1 MDLGLHDRP
10 ALVTGASSGIGLSCV
25 VQLLAEGARVCAVA
39 RDVSP
44 LAALVSEHPDRL
56 VTASCDLT
64 TPEGCDAA
72 VDACMAA
79 FGGVD
84 VLVNSA
90 GAAAS
95 VPVLDVTQE
104 DLEAALLLKLHGYL
118 RLSQRV
124 APVMARR
131 GWGRIVMVAGSAGTS
146 PTADNFP
153 ISLANIG
160 VHNLV
165 RSLTDVLTPAG
176 VLVNAVAPGLT
187 RTPRAESLL
196 ARRAA
201 EEGVSV
207 EDLVEAVGATLPAG
221 RVAEPE
227 EVARAVCF
235 LASEA
240 ASYVQAS
247 VLYLDGGARR
257 ATP

>member
-1 MDLGLHDRP
+1 MDLGLSDRV
-10 ALVTGASSGIGLSCV
+10 ALVTGASSGIGLACV
-25 VQLLAEGARVCAVA
+25 EQLLGEGARVCAVA
-39 RDVSP
+39 RSVTP
-44 LAALVSEHPDRL
+44 LDDLIRRYPDQL
-56 VTASCDLT
+56 VTSSCDLT
-64 TPEGCDAA
+64 TTEGCDAA
-72 VDACMAA
+72 VSTCMSA

-90 GAAAS
+90 GAAEA
-95 VPVLDVTQE
+95 VPVLELTREVIDE
-104 DLEAALLLKLHGYL
+104 ALLLKLHGYL
-118 RLSQRV
+118 RMSQRV
-124 APVMARR
+124 APMMVGR

-160 VHNLV
+160 IHNLV
-165 RSLTDVLTPAG
+165 RSLTDALTPSG
-176 VLVNAVAPGLT
+176 VLVNAVSPGLT
-187 RTPRAESLL
+187 RTPRVETVL
-196 ARRAA
+196 ARRSAD
-201 EEGVSV
+201 EGIPIA
-207 EDLVEAVGATLPAG
+207 DLVDAISAALPAG
-221 RVAEPE
+221 RIAEPE

>member
-1 MDLGLHDRP
+1 MDFGLHDRP
-10 ALVTGASSGIGLSCV
+10 ALVTGASSGIGRACV
-25 VQLLAEGARVCAVA
+25 EQLLAEGARVAAVA
-39 RDVSP
+39 RSVSP
-44 LAALVSEHPDRL
+44 LDDLVRRHPGRL

-72 VDACMAA
+72 VAACVTA

-95 VPVLDVTQE
+95 VPVLEMTREHIE
-104 DLEAALLLKLHGYL
+104 DALLLKLHGYL

-124 APVMARR
+124 APLMTER

-153 ISLANIG
+153 LSLANIG

-165 RSLTDVLTPAG
+165 RSLTDALTPVG
-176 VLVNAVAPGLT
+176 VLVNAVSPGLT
-187 RTPRAESLL
+187 RTPRAEKVL

-207 EDLVEAVGATLPAG
+207 EDLVEEVSATLPAG

>member
-1 MDLGLHDRP
+1 MDLGLHDRA
-10 ALVTGASSGIGLSCV
+10 ALVTGASSGIGLACV
-25 VQLLAEGARVCAVA
+25 IQLLAEGAKVCAVA

-44 LAALVSEHPDRL
+44 LEDLMHQHPGRL
-56 VTASCDLT
+56 ATASCDLT
-64 TPEGCDAA
+64 TVEGCAAA
-72 VDACMAA
+72 VDACVEA

-90 GAAAS
+90 GAARS
-95 VPVLDVTQE
+95 VPVLEMTPAHLE
-104 DLEAALLLKLHGYL
+104 DALLLKLYGYL

-124 APVMARR
+124 APLMTQR

-165 RSLTDVLTPAG
+165 RSLTDALTPSG
-176 VLVNAVAPGLT
+176 VLVNAVSPGLT
-187 RTPRAESLL
+187 RTPRAERLL
-196 ARRAA
+196 ARQAA
-201 EEGVSV
+201 EEGMGV
-207 EDLVEAVGATLPAG
+207 EDLVETIGAALPAG